1 MATSRKK
8 MVNEME
14 IDETFND
21 SESGLET
28 DFEDLNLSSTD
39 EENEENNIS
48 APSARKR
55 HDPRKWRPSGF
66 DPKDLEFF
74 DGASGISEEFEVEGN
89 KPADYFRAF
98 FDNELMQKIVEET
111 NNYQQQNAAPNV
123 EKTTDWYDT
132 NVEEMCIF
140 FATTILMGLN
150 LKNRIKDYW

>member
-8 MVNEME
+8 IANQME
-14 IDETFND
+14 IAETFKD

-39 EENEENNIS
+39 EDNEENDIS

-55 HDPRKWRPSGF
+55 HDPRKWRPFGF

-74 DGASGISEEFEVEGN
+74 DRASGISEEFKVEGN

-98 FDNELMQKIVEET
+98 FDNELMQKIIEET
-111 NNYQQQNAAPNV
+111 KNYQQQNAAPNV
-123 EKTTDWYDT
+123 EKT
-132 NVEEMCIF
+132 
-140 FATTILMGLN
+140 AA
-150 LKNRIKDYW
+150 